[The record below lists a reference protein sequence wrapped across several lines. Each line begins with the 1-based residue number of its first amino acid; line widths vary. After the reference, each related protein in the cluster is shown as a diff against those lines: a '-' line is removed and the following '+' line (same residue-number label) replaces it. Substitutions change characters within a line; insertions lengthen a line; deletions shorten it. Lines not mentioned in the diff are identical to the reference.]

1 MYQLSAG
8 ALFAAADR
16 VEDIMAYADID
27 QKRPFNGLGFG
38 AAMMMSGGM
47 VALILFAAPN
57 VIPGALD
64 HIIKIYPVSPKP
76 IPVDPV
82 IKDKATSPDKQ
93 KAHVDLTDNITI
105 RTNPLEGIKITGGD
119 PFPADPVE
127 PLGGGTEE
135 ITRHVPVRVGP
146 LVDNRYVGAL
156 QPTYPPSL
164 QRQEIEGAVTVR
176 VLIGQDGR
184 VKKVE
189 ALRSSH
195 DEFLEATRKQALAKW
210 RFKPATEDGV
220 PVESWREMTVR
231 FTITA

>member
-1 MYQLSAG
+1 
-8 ALFAAADR
+8 
-16 VEDIMAYADID
+16 MAYADID

-47 VALILFAAPN
+47 VALILLAAPKF
-57 VIPGALD
+57 IPGQIE
-64 HIIKIYPVSPKP
+64 HIIDIYPISQKP
-76 IPVDPV
+76 IPIDPV
-82 IKDKATSPDKQ
+82 PKDKATSPDKQ
-93 KAHVDLTDNITI
+93 KVHADPTAEITI
-105 RTNPLEGIKITGGD
+105 RTNPLEGIKIAGGD
-119 PFPADPVE
+119 PFPTGPVE

-135 ITRHVPVRVGP
+135 FIRHVPVRVGP

-164 QRQEIEGAVTVR
+164 QRQEVEGAVTVR
-176 VLIGQDGR
+176 VLIGKDGH
-184 VKKVE
+184 VKAIE

-195 DEFLEATRKQALAKW
+195 DEFFEATRRQALSKW

-220 PVESWREMTVR
+220 PVEGWREMTVR

>member
-1 MYQLSAG
+1 
-8 ALFAAADR
+8 
-16 VEDIMAYADID
+16 MAYADID
-27 QKRPFNGLGFG
+27 QKRAFNGLGFG

-47 VALILFAAPN
+47 VALILFAAPKI
-57 VIPGALD
+57 IPGALD
-64 HIIKIYPVSPKP
+64 HIIKTYPVPQEP
-76 IPVDPV
+76 IPIDPV
-82 IKDKATSPDKQ
+82 PKDKATSPDKQ
-93 KAHVDLTDNITI
+93 KVHADPTAEITI
-105 RTNPLEGIKITGGD
+105 RTNPLEGIKFTHSD

-135 ITRHVPVRVGP
+135 IIKHVPVRVGP

-156 QPTYPPSL
+156 QPIYPPSL
-164 QRQEIEGAVTVR
+164 QGQEIEGAVTVR

-189 ALRSSH
+189 ALHSSH
-195 DEFLEATRKQALAKW
+195 DEFFEATRRQALAKW

-220 PVESWREMTVR
+220 PVEGWREMTVR